1 MEQVA
6 EVKPLPSWLKETGT
20 GMCITLKYKPTVN
33 GITVDRLNMRAPSI
47 KDTRIARE
55 MSGGDDEKLE
65 LNLFA
70 SLTECHV
77 NDLDGLKER
86 DYRRLQAGY
95 FRLVNEDEL

>member
-1 MEQVA
+1 MEQAV
-6 EVKPLPSWLKETGT
+6 EVKQLPSWLKETEA

-33 GITVDRLNMRAPSI
+33 GVTVDRLNMRAPSI

-55 MSGGDDEKLE
+55 IANGDDEKLE
-65 LNLFA
+65 MNLFA

-77 NDLDGLKER
+77 NDLDGLMER